1 MKLFILILVPFLWT
15 GIAQS
20 PDPYVILDC
29 VDQNMLSTTKILEGK
44 MVVYGKRNT
53 RTITFRSYSEGID
66 KSFTEYLSPAREA
79 GTKMLKL
86 KDNLWIYSPAADRT
100 IQISGHMLKQSVMG
114 SDMSY
119 EDMMEDRKLKDV
131 YDATVTGEETVD
143 GRDCWILELNA
154 IVEDVAYEKMKIWVD
169 QQRYVP
175 LREELYAKSGQ
186 LLKRAVFSDVQRFG
200 SRWYPTK
207 INYRDVLKNGKGT
220 DFIVTRLQLDVTIDP
235 YIFTKAALRR

>member
-20 PDPYVILDC
+20 PDPYVILDR

-44 MVVYGKRNT
+44 MIVYGKRNT

>member
-1 MKLFILILVPFLWT
+1 MKLFILLLVPFLW
-15 GIAQS
+15 AQS
-20 PDPYVILDC
+20 PDPYVILDR

-44 MVVYGKRNT
+44 MIVYGKRNT

-220 DFIVTRLQLDVTIDP
+220 DFIVTRLKLDVTIDP
-235 YIFTKAALRR
+235 YMFTKAALRR